1 MAGERE
7 RSDVELL
14 GASRGRDGEAFGVF
28 FRRHR
33 GLVLAYLGPRTPNRE
48 VAADLLAETFAA
60 ALTVVRE
67 EARELPRQ
75 PLAWLLTIA
84 RNKLVDSLRHGRVE
98 QEARDRL
105 GLAPLV
111 IDDRDLE
118 RVEELI
124 DATDLASTLAAQLP
138 PDQFEALRARVV
150 DERDYSEIAAELECS
165 QAVIRKRVS
174 RALRTLR
181 AALEASR

>member
-1 MAGERE
+1 MPDRRE
-7 RSDVELL
+7 CPDVELL
-14 GASRGRDGEAFGVF
+14 VASRRRDGEAFGAF

-33 GLVLAYLGPRTPNRE
+33 GVVLAYLAARTPNRE

-60 ALTVVRE
+60 ALVAVRDQE
-67 EARELPRQ
+67 RELPAE
-75 PLAWLLTIA
+75 PLVWLLVIA

-98 QEARDRL
+98 QDARDRL
-105 GLAPLV
+105 SLAPLT

-124 DATDLASTLAAQLP
+124 DTTDLVTTLAQQLP
-138 PDQFEALRARVV
+138 PDQLQALRARVI
-150 DERDYSEIAAELECS
+150 DERDYSEIAADLRCS

-181 AALEASR
+181 AALETQR